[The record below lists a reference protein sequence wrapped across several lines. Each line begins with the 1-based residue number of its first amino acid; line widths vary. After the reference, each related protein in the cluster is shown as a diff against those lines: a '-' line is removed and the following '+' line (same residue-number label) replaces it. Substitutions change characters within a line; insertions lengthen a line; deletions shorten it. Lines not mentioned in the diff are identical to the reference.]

1 MREAED
7 WDPNLRKISRG
18 AIIYSYGWPLD
29 IYGAYHRL
37 SNTWLTRIIAY
48 CLDVADLFLMP
59 LEIVN
64 ICLTYWSLHWFLYG
78 ISDFLLCRSEWPD
91 ILLASAIQLFNVEIT
106 FKHAFSTQLD
116 FWDLTC
122 LSIKWGRP
130 CVDPSF
136 SVGNVFRTHLDICQC
151 RQDKMGERKTALFQ
165 IESKCPPIPI
175 HKTEL
180 LKVPTLYIY
189 GHRGA
194 QNFQAKTR
202 VWMGKRD
209 YKQNRR
215 ARILRMINE
224 SWEPGRDPPPTPC
237 LLACDW
243 LLEQWRK
250 WYVLYM
256 QHNIGEWWNWI

>member
-1 MREAED
+1 M
-7 WDPNLRKISRG
+7 
-18 AIIYSYGWPLD
+18 D
-29 IYGAYHRL
+29 IYGSCYRL

-151 RQDKMGERKTALFQ
+151 RQDKMGERKTAFSDS
-165 IESKCPPIPI
+165 I
-175 HKTEL
+175 
-180 LKVPTLYIY
+180 KVPSHTYSQNRAAKSPHPLYIWSQ
-189 GHRGA
+189 RGSE
-194 QNFQAKTR
+194 
-202 VWMGKRD
+202 
-209 YKQNRR
+209 
-215 ARILRMINE
+215 L
-224 SWEPGRDPPPTPC
+224 PG
-237 LLACDW
+237 
-243 LLEQWRK
+243 
-250 WYVLYM
+250 
-256 QHNIGEWWNWI
+256 